1 MWCSMLLFRV
11 ILVKSCICS
20 LFCPVFD
27 NPMNVLPDYQRYCGC
42 IVIFSTRIFRTQIS
56 EFRAETLKFSLK
68 KKNKEKSISLKKE
81 YF

>member
-27 NPMNVLPDYQRYCGC
+27 NPMNVLLDYQRYCGC
-42 IVIFSTRIFRTQIS
+42 IVGIVGVLSFFQQG
-56 EFRAETLKFSLK
+56 SLEHK
-68 KKNKEKSISLKKE
+68 
-81 YF
+81 